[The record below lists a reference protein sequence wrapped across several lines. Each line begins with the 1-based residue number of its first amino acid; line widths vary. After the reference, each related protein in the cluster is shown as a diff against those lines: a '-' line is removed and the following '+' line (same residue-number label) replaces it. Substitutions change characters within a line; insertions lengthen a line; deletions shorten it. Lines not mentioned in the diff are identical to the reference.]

1 MTRARRAVV
10 QWPVLVWTALVWVL
24 LWGDLSVANV
34 LAGAVLGLLV
44 VLVFP
49 QPPVRFPG
57 AVRPGPVLRLL
68 LTFALDVVR
77 ASLQVAALVL
87 SRRTPTSSVLE
98 VHLRTASLAHLTATA
113 ELISLVPGSVVV
125 EVRPGTQS
133 LFVHVIDTP
142 DAAAAER
149 ERAAVLELEA
159 RVVRAFGTAEEVA
172 DVERGDATGRGR
184 HPRPPVRRRVVEGG
198 ARAGR
203 SPRPGEPVHEVGEP
217 GEDSPRREA
226 PDDAAA
232 AAATQEDVE
241 AGRGRSSGSTGRGE
255 EER

>member
-34 LAGAVLGLLV
+34 LAGVVLGLLV

-49 QPPVRFPG
+49 QPPLRFPG
-57 AVRPGPVLRLL
+57 AVRPGPLLRLL
-68 LTFALDVVR
+68 GSFAVDLVR
-77 ASLQVAALVL
+77 ASWEVAALVL
-87 SRRTPTSSVLE
+87 SRRTPVSSVLE
-98 VHLRTASLAHLTATA
+98 VHLRTASLSHLTATA

-133 LFVHVIDTP
+133 LFVHVLDTP
-142 DAAAAER
+142 DREAAER
-149 ERAAVLELEA
+149 ERRHVLEVEE

-172 DVERGDATGRGR
+172 DVEVGDASGRGQHAR
-184 HPRPPVRRRVVEGG
+184 PRVRRRVVSGG

-203 SPRPGEPVHEVGEP
+203 TARPGEPVHEVGEP
-217 GEDSPRREA
+217 GENSARRQA
-226 PDDAAA
+226 PDDGAASPGGRDRHP
-232 AAATQEDVE
+232 THRQED
-241 AGRGRSSGSTGRGE
+241 RR
-255 EER
+255 